1 MSALAQTYSFEPARP
16 LQGQA
21 LKVFGPKQAAGARFH
36 GKTVHL
42 FPQADGR
49 SFALMPVGVLTKPG
63 SYKLEWLDEKNTP
76 IHEQAVMIGDAHFKK
91 QNIVLSHTL
100 SNLHA
105 TPDERKTVSTFL
117 DAVSSE
123 RFWQEPFDPPI
134 PGCLTS
140 PFGVMRLHNGKPT
153 GDYHAGLDQRGA
165 FGSPVHAI
173 ANGVVK
179 VVQPFELHGGTV
191 ALDHGQGVESMY
203 LHLSRFAVKEGEQ
216 VKAGDVIGY
225 VGSSGRSTGP
235 HLHWSLYASGQ
246 PINPLQW
253 MKLSACPVEGSKRK
267 PLRRVRTDYSWRN
280 ASTGS
285 MCAARQAGTVLAMSA
300 IRISPATASATVTGS

>member
-1 MSALAQTYSFEPARP
+1 MRWWILFLAVRALAQTYSFEPVKP
-16 LQGQA
+16 LQGQV
-21 LKVFGPKQAAGARFH
+21 LKVFSSDRTDGARLN

-42 FPQADGR
+42 FKQADGR
-49 SFALMPVGVLTKPG
+49 WLGLMPIGVLTKPG
-63 SYKLEWLDEKNTP
+63 SYKLEWLDEKKATV
-76 IHEQAVMIGDAHFKK
+76 HEQTIVIGDAHFKK
-91 QNIVLSHTL
+91 QNIVLSHAL
-100 SNLHA
+100 SNLHS
-105 TPDERKTVSTFL
+105 TPDERKTVSAFL
-117 DAVSSE
+117 DEVSNE
-123 RFWQEPFDPPI
+123 RFWHEPFEPPI

-179 VVQPFELHGGTV
+179 VVQPFQLHGGTV
-191 ALDHGQGVESMY
+191 ALDHGQGLESMY
-203 LHLSRFAVKEGEQ
+203 LHLSRFAVKEGEP

-235 HLHWSLYASGQ
+235 HLHWSLYASGE

-253 MKLSACPVEGSKRK
+253 VKLSPCPVVVAKRN
-267 PLRRVRTDYSWRN
+267 PPRRV
-280 ASTGS
+280 
-285 MCAARQAGTVLAMSA
+285 AR
-300 IRISPATASATVTGS
+300 